1 VLFVLANVSERL
13 DVPRVTEVLV
23 KVMAIP
29 LALMM
34 VAFIAF
40 EFVAGGLFALAFI
53 DVLLIAAAVVGAI
66 FAVLV
71 VLGKAMDMY

>member
-1 VLFVLANVSERL
+1 MLFVLANVSERL
-13 DVPRVTEVLV
+13 DMPRVTEVLV

-29 LALMM
+29 LALVV

-40 EFVAGGLFALAFI
+40 EFAAGQLFALAFI
-53 DVLLIAAAVVGAI
+53 DVPLIAAAVVGAT

-71 VLGKAMDMY
+71 VLGKAMNM